1 MTTIHVEY
9 KVPSAV
15 RPSARVLEIAAMFG
29 LGLDDQRDVT
39 IIPSRTIEIPIEKG
53 GIIFVT
59 GSSGGGKSTLLRII
73 AAACQDQNLKVL
85 RFDELPK
92 LKDESLVDVFDLP
105 FDQTMA
111 ILAQVGLGDAF
122 VMLRRPCELSDGQ
135 YHRLKLAQ
143 LLHIVGQSEA
153 PAIVLADEFGA
164 TLDRLTAT
172 IIAAAVRRWVRR
184 TGCTFICATTHDDL
198 LEALE
203 PETLIWVGP
212 GGSMEV
218 LSR

>member
-15 RPSARVLEIAAMFG
+15 RPSPRVLEIAAMFG

-39 IIPSRTIEIPIEKG
+39 IIPSSSIEIPVEKG

-59 GSSGGGKSTLLRII
+59 GSSGGGKSTLLRVIE
-73 AAACQDQNLKVL
+73 AKCQDQELTVL
-85 RFDELPK
+85 RFDELPE
-92 LKDESLVDVFDLP
+92 LRDESLVDVFDLP

-111 ILAQVGLGDAF
+111 ALSQVGLGDAF

-143 LLHIVGQSEA
+143 LLQLVCQSKSH
-153 PAIVLADEFGA
+153 AIVIADEFGA
-164 TLDRLTAT
+164 TLDRMTAT
-172 IIAAAVRRWVRR
+172 IIATYVRGWVSR

-203 PETLIWVGP
+203 PEMLIWVEP

-218 LSR
+218 LTR

>member
-1 MTTIHVEY
+1 MTTIQVEY

-15 RPSARVLEIAAMFG
+15 RPSPRVLEIAGMFG

-39 IIPSRTIEIPIEKG
+39 IIPSCSIEIPVEKG

-59 GSSGGGKSTLLRII
+59 GSSGGGKSTLLRVIE
-73 AAACQDQNLKVL
+73 AKCQDQELTVL
-85 RFDELPK
+85 RFDELPE
-92 LKDESLVDVFDLP
+92 LRDESLVDVFDLP

-111 ILAQVGLGDAF
+111 ALSQVGLGDAF

-143 LLHIVGQSEA
+143 LLQLVGQSKSH
-153 PAIVLADEFGA
+153 AIVIADEFGA
-164 TLDRLTAT
+164 TLDRMTAT
-172 IIAAAVRRWVRR
+172 IIATFVRGWVSR

-203 PETLIWVGP
+203 LPPARTAIALP
-212 GGSMEV
+212 RRPPMA
-218 LSR
+218 